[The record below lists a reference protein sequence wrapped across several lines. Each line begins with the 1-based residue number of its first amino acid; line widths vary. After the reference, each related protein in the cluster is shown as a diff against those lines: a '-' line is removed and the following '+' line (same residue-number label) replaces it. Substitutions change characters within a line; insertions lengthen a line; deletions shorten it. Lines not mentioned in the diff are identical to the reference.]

1 LGKPCWYDSFRFPY
15 LSPDSSLADLTPHS
29 LNIDGFAFQ
38 EIRGVINSRQ
48 LSLLNRLNR
57 QYSIEMATLYDRFKG
72 EMIDPWISKLKQ
84 EGEKTLFRT
93 TEASSLAAKELI
105 TSALLENEDRCK
117 RELDEKEKLVGEE
130 RVEQLTAIYSNLLA
144 AEEALEALF
153 TRIVVL
159 QTRRRE

>member
-1 LGKPCWYDSFRFPY
+1 
-15 LSPDSSLADLTPHS
+15 
-29 LNIDGFAFQ
+29 
-38 EIRGVINSRQ
+38 
-48 LSLLNRLNR
+48 
-57 QYSIEMATLYDRFKG
+57 
-72 EMIDPWISKLKQ
+72 
-84 EGEKTLFRT
+84 
-93 TEASSLAAKELI
+93 LAAKELI

-153 TRIVVL
+153 TRIVAL